1 MVRANCLD
9 NLNLYNMIMES
20 LHSYKIQPKD
30 QGLNRLDTYFLSANV
45 IEEEEGPQEG
55 SNS

>member
-1 MVRANCLD
+1 MVRANGLD
-9 NLNLYNMIMES
+9 KLNLHNMIMES